1 MIRNDEKDN
10 LQKLQQDWKQLDE
23 IGENKPT
30 TIADIKEQV
39 MVYQT
44 KQKYVFYKE
53 LTIFLF
59 TAVLIMTVFV
69 MSITHAPILFIT
81 IQFGAILLAPIILY
95 VLSKRKKRE
104 EKVFL

>member
-10 LQKLQQDWKQLDE
+10 LQKLQQDWKQFDE
-23 IGENKPT
+23 IGEHKPT

-44 KQKYVFYKE
+44 KQKHVFYKE

-59 TAVLIMTVFV
+59 TAILIMTVFV
-69 MSITHAPILFIT
+69 MCITHAPILFIT
-81 IQFGAILLAPIILY
+81 IQVGAILLAPIILY